1 MSKEFNINAL
11 VFKEDDELKTFISEE
26 FNFIYD
32 KKTYAVMEWGRHQI
46 ETPTYNPIGPEI
58 MNILIHDQFEF
69 INIKDFFEKI
79 VNKQEKNNHLMLASP
94 ITNFNLYVNNL
105 TGKYYN
111 NFNYF
116 IKYLNYY
123 KVYVTLCFNYFDNLS
138 LKDIIRI
145 CSINVKNILLNV
157 NEFEI
162 EKLLEF
168 IKLCSS
174 KEIFV
179 SCKFNL
185 NKNNFNKFLDLI
197 EKFPKDTFSTY
208 QFEKPRITK
217 KQIKDLEE
225 KIKELK
231 TNIFVKKNDGSLF
244 SCVVDFENELVYP
257 TFNDIENGIKF
268 ENINSINDFWNSEKF
283 VNVRNSLI
291 TDKYENGK

>member
-11 VFKEDDELKTFISEE
+11 VFKEDEKIKSFISEE

-32 KKTYAVMEWGRHQI
+32 KETQAVLSWGKEQTD
-46 ETPTYNPIGPEI
+46 TPTYNPIGPEV
-58 MNILIHDQFEF
+58 MNLIIDDDFEF
-69 INIKDFFEKI
+69 IKYKDFFEKI
-79 VNKQEKNNHLMLASP
+79 INKQERNGKLSLISTT
-94 ITNFNLYVNNL
+94 TNFNLYINNL
-105 TGKYYN
+105 NSKCLTNLK
-111 NFNYF
+111 FF
-116 IKYLNYY
+116 IKYLDFY
-123 KVYVTLCFNYFDNLS
+123 KSYITLCFKYQNEMS
-138 LKDIIRI
+138 LKEIIRI
-145 CSINVKNILLNV
+145 KTTEIKNIILIIND
-157 NEFEI
+157 FEI
-162 EKLLEF
+162 NNLIQF

-185 NKNNFNKFLDLI
+185 NKNNFDKFLDLM

-208 QFEKPRITK
+208 QFEKPKITK

-231 TNIFVKKNDGSLF
+231 TNIFVEKNDGSLF
-244 SCVVDFENELVYP
+244 SCCVDFENELVYP

-291 TDKYENGK
+291 SDKYESE